1 MRVNKVNKIEP
12 VKAINKY
19 SREQDKAKSK
29 LELENKYNYLI
40 IEEDIAFELEATF
53 YVYEAGKKKLAEKH
67 LYMFFENTDIKSNID
82 NMYKAIYDKCIEESY
97 MLYKIADIS
106 FYLQRNSARTID
118 N

>member
-12 VKAINKY
+12 INKY
-19 SREQDKAKSK
+19 SRDEEKAKSK
-29 LELENKYNYLI
+29 LKLEDKYNYLI
-40 IEEDIAFELEATF
+40 IENDISFELEATF
-53 YVYEAGKKKLAEKH
+53 FVYEAGKKRLAEKQ
-67 LYMFFENTDIKSNID
+67 LYMFFEDTDIKSNID
-82 NMYKAIYDKCIEESY
+82 NMYKAIYDKCIEKNY